1 MTDREIPQVPPQ
13 RSGAAAVAMDL
24 DLRTVVCPGLS
35 VLVRARL
42 RYHQAEPYAVYLDSH
57 VDREEPITWM
67 FARELLAAGLVRR
80 AGVGDVS
87 VHPGVGG
94 EAGTVF
100 IALGGDESTV
110 VLRARAAEVRT
121 FLGHTECVVP
131 YGREREFVDLDVL
144 LCRLLEPG
152 PPEA

>member
-1 MTDREIPQVPPQ
+1 MTDRETPRVPPQ
-13 RSGAAAVAMDL
+13 RSGAESAVMDL
-24 DLRTVVCPGLS
+24 DLRTVVSPGLS
-35 VLVRARL
+35 ILVRARL
-42 RYHQAEPYAVYLDSH
+42 RYHRAEPYAVYLDSH
-57 VDREEPITWM
+57 VDRDEPITWM
-67 FARELLAAGLVRR
+67 FARELLAAGLEGW

-100 IALGGDESTV
+100 IALGGDESSV

-121 FLGHTECVVP
+121 FLGRTECVVP

-144 LCRLLEPG
+144 LRRLLEAG